1 MDKYIVL
8 YDGRDHHNYRRIE
21 IDEVSDIIED
31 EEYITF
37 LDEHG
42 ESHYKFY
49 KGDIVKYFKKGN

>member
-8 YDGRDHHNYRRIE
+8 YDSRGHHNPMRIE

-42 ESHYKFY
+42 ENHYKFY
-49 KGDIVKYFKKGN
+49 KEDIVKYYII